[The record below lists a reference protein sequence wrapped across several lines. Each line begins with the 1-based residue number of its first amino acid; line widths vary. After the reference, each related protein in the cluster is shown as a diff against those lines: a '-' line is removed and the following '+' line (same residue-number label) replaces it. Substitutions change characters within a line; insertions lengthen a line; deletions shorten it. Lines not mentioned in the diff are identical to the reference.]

1 MAEIMK
7 TKANPPSRLTK
18 KLISLSEAD
27 DWEEASKEWV
37 MRGYYCV
44 LGYCSCL
51 CSPRGVHNITV
62 IENIHNFNQMYI
74 CNPCADLYFGIQE
87 SLKIEATVRRLKK
100 NKDLNM
106 DDICLAY
113 LFRNKFIDRLE
124 LKNYRLVRLSRK
136 DEYSRFYRQR
146 INKRIINFTD
156 YANKPIFEKIEILI
170 AWSKKMENPH
180 YISVFVKQ
188 RKELAETGQID
199 VAYLDAFIE
208 KNEIELSSFTK
219 QDRDLALEAIGEQRQ
234 STLDLEEYVRTTKL
248 RLTNESD
255 QYVLSGFC
263 FEGLEDNDTYDVDRQ
278 EETEECRAIRK
289 LIKVARDISLDYSI
303 ELQDSQDD
311 FQDQQQEQIYE
322 LFRIGRAQQEVEEK
336 RRADE
341 KERKEQRLKDK
352 KTMQEERKVSKLNQ
366 GNFDFIYPHGCDTLK
381 WDHFHESVISPIDKD
396 VLDDLSYLIYTWFL
410 DIKKSRSLKSF
421 IYFFTNR
428 EIAHKFKLIP
438 YSREFVEI
446 MYVGA
451 LLQLIDIDELG
462 GILNDLY
469 KSTDDNIKSDKVEL
483 LNEILSKKSYVAT
496 LKDNVEILIT
506 KK

>member
-1 MAEIMK
+1 
-7 TKANPPSRLTK
+7 
-18 KLISLSEAD
+18 
-27 DWEEASKEWV
+27 
-37 MRGYYCV
+37 
-44 LGYCSCL
+44 
-51 CSPRGVHNITV
+51 
-62 IENIHNFNQMYI
+62 MYI

-87 SLKIEATVRRLKK
+87 SLKIESTVRRLKK

-255 QYVLSGFC
+255 QYVP
-263 FEGLEDNDTYDVDRQ
+263 
-278 EETEECRAIRK
+278 
-289 LIKVARDISLDYSI
+289 
-303 ELQDSQDD
+303 
-311 FQDQQQEQIYE
+311 
-322 LFRIGRAQQEVEEK
+322 
-336 RRADE
+336 
-341 KERKEQRLKDK
+341 
-352 KTMQEERKVSKLNQ
+352 VSYTHL
-366 GNFDFIYPHGCDTLK
+366 TL
-381 WDHFHESVISPIDKD
+381 P
-396 VLDDLSYLIYTWFL
+396 T
-410 DIKKSRSLKSF
+410 
-421 IYFFTNR
+421 
-428 EIAHKFKLIP
+428 IA
-438 YSREFVEI
+438 
-446 MYVGA
+446 
-451 LLQLIDIDELG
+451 
-462 GILNDLY
+462 
-469 KSTDDNIKSDKVEL
+469 
-483 LNEILSKKSYVAT
+483 
-496 LKDNVEILIT
+496 
-506 KK
+506 